1 MKKVEIINH
10 PIAGNCLRALRDK
23 NTLTKDFRSAM
34 NMLGVLLATEA
45 TRNFKTIKDTVIT
58 PLETEASCEYVDD
71 TRVLIV
77 PILRA
82 GLGLVES
89 FLKLL
94 PSAQVGHVGIYRD
107 HDTLEAKPYLNT
119 TPVGNHSNFDYV
131 LVLDPMLATGNSGV
145 KALEFV
151 VQKGYSPEQIIFVCV
166 VATEQGIK
174 QIHNKYPEIKIITA
188 AVDPKLNEKAY
199 IVPGLGDAGDRLY
212 LA

>member
-1 MKKVEIINH
+1 MRKVEILNH
-10 PIAGNCLRALRDK
+10 PIAGNCLRVLRNKD
-23 NTLTKDFRSAM
+23 TQTIDFRSAL
-34 NMLGVLLATEA
+34 NLLGVLLAVEA
-45 TRNFKTIKDTVIT
+45 TKDFKTIKDTVIT
-58 PLETEASCEYVDD
+58 PLDAEAECEYVDD
-71 TRVLIV
+71 ARVLLV

-94 PSAQVGHVGIYRD
+94 PSAQVGHIGVYRD

-119 TPVGNHSNFDYV
+119 TPVDNHKFDHV
-131 LVLDPMLATGNSGV
+131 VVLDPMLATGNSGV

-151 VQKGYSPEQIIFVCV
+151 MQKGYSPENVTFVCV
-166 VATEQGIK
+166 VATEQGIN
-174 QIHNKYPEIKIITA
+174 QIHSKFPEIKIITA
-188 AVDPKLNEKAY
+188 AVDPKLNDKAY

>member
-34 NMLGVLLATEA
+34 NMLGILLAVES
-45 TRNFKTIKDTVIT
+45 TRDFKTVKDTVIT
-58 PLETEASCEYVDD
+58 PLETEASCEYVEDA
-71 TRVLIV
+71 RVLIV

-89 FLKLL
+89 FLKVL
-94 PSAQVGHVGIYRD
+94 PSAQVGHVGVYRD
-107 HDTLEAKPYLNT
+107 HDTLEAKEYLNT
-119 TPVGNHSNFDYV
+119 TPVDNNNFDYV

-145 KALEFV
+145 KALDFV
-151 VQKGYSPEQIIFVCV
+151 MQKGYSPENVIFVCV
-166 VATEQGIK
+166 VATEQGIN
-174 QIHNKYPEIKIITA
+174 QIHSKYPEIKIVTA